1 MSNIYISSTGDH
13 AGQSLIAWTIARRL
27 HERGIIPG
35 FFKPFGTGRIWIDDV
50 WTDPDAFL
58 FKKLLNIKEPLE
70 MICPY
75 ADSESAEKEHKPK
88 DVLSDIV
95 RSAELFRSERDVLLI
110 MGSKHIFFD
119 ETLNALPDIS
129 VMSEVNANLILVHR
143 YQKLSATLYSILSVH
158 SLLREKVKGIII
170 NRVPP
175 DKIDEVKR
183 QIIPALHDKGILNIL
198 FIPEDP
204 ALSFRRVGEV
214 CNTLNGKLVLG
225 EDLLGNPVERMSV
238 GATNLHGDLSIF
250 KRVYNKIV
258 LLGPC
263 NECGVS
269 GIIMTGN
276 REPGEQLLD
285 AVKNANVPLIIIKED
300 SLDALERL
308 ESTMPSLSPD
318 DEDKVI
324 RFTEMMN
331 QDGSLDKLVDSLVKD
346 K

>member
-27 HERGIIPG
+27 LERGINPG
-35 FFKPFGTGRIWIDDV
+35 FFKPFGTGRIQVDDT

-75 ADSESAEKEHKPK
+75 ADSESAEKEHKPR
-88 DVLSDIV
+88 DVLSGIV
-95 RSAELFRSERDVLLI
+95 RSEELFRSERDVLII

-129 VMSEVNANLILVHR
+129 VMAEVNANLILVHK
-143 YQKLSATLYSILSVH
+143 YQKFSATLYSILSVH

-170 NRVPP
+170 NRVPL

-183 QIIPALHDKGILNIL
+183 QLIPALHDKGIMNIS

-204 ALSFRRVGEV
+204 ALNFRRVGEV
-214 CNTLNGKLVLG
+214 CNTLNGKIATG
-225 EDLLGNPVERMSV
+225 EGLLNNPVERMSV
-238 GATNLHGDLSIF
+238 GGASLQGDLSIF
-250 KRVYNKIV
+250 KRVYNKII

-263 NECGVS
+263 NECGVA

-285 AVKNANVPLIIIKED
+285 AVKKANVPLIIVKED

-308 ESTMPSLSPD
+308 ESTLPALSTE
-318 DEDKVI
+318 DENKAV
-324 RFTEMMN
+324 RFTEFMD
-331 QDGSLDKLVDSLVKD
+331 QSGSLDRLIDSLVKLS
-346 K
+346 